1 MRILCCLDGTNIT
14 QLQQAV
20 STLIKIDQQSAI
32 GLLYV
37 IDSGPRHDMQ
47 RRRESLFRT
56 GPLPQRQEARMDA
69 AETTAAQDILQEGSK
84 YFPTAEI
91 LQRSGQPEQQI
102 IYVIFSW
109 QADVV
114 LLCPRSPE
122 QDGPSI
128 GPHSLGHVARFVIDH
143 AGCPVLLIRHTDQR
157 PPQPPPYPPNAQ
169 QRAPLPPNS
178 PQS

>member
-20 STLIKIDQQSAI
+20 STLIKIDQQSVI

-47 RRRESLFRT
+47 LHRESLFRT
-56 GPLPQRQEARMDA
+56 GPLPQRQEARMNA
-69 AETTAAQDILQEGSK
+69 AETIAAQDILQEGSK

-102 IYVIFSW
+102 VDVIFSW

-128 GPHSLGHVARFVIDH
+128 GPHSLGHVARFVVDH

-157 PPQPPPYPPNAQ
+157 PPQPPPHPPYAQ
-169 QRAPLPPNS
+169 QHAPLPPNA